1 MENCT
6 KTPELSC
13 CCTNTL
19 LSLFS
24 ANFVQSTLI
33 LYQIGLLC
41 QYSIHLGNTWVLC
54 VPSLLAPNCEKGPGG
69 STEKTI
75 QNAKIRSAVKKKKL
89 MKQKWRNEEWR
100 KSEET
105 NEARS
110 SLKLLL
116 VKLSPAL
123 FWIPFS
129 GHVLYFLN
137 LFLIF
142 LLFLKMN
149 FYYLFG

>member
-24 ANFVQSTLI
+24 APYVKTPSIWGTHGSYVCLVFWH
-33 LYQIGLLC
+33 QI
-41 QYSIHLGNTWVLC
+41 
-54 VPSLLAPNCEKGPGG
+54 
-69 STEKTI
+69 
-75 QNAKIRSAVKKKKL
+75 VKKGLGGAQRKPAKMRKSGLTWRKKNL

-110 SLKLLL
+110 SLKLLI

-129 GHVLYFLN
+129 RHVLCFLN
-137 LFLIF
+137 LFLI
-142 LLFLKMN
+142 FLKMN

>member
-1 MENCT
+1 MIW
-6 KTPELSC
+6 KIPELSC

-33 LYQIGLLC
+33 LYQIDPC
-41 QYSIHLGNTWVLC
+41 VNTPSIWGTHWFYVCLVFWHQIVK
-54 VPSLLAPNCEKGPGG
+54 KGPGG
-69 STEKTI
+69 AQRKPSKMR
-75 QNAKIRSAVKKKKL
+75 KSGLPWRKKNL

-116 VKLSPAL
+116 VKLPPAL
-123 FWIPFS
+123 FWIPCS
-129 GHVLYFLN
+129 RHALYFLN

-142 LLFLKMN
+142 LKMN
-149 FYYLFG
+149 FYYQFG